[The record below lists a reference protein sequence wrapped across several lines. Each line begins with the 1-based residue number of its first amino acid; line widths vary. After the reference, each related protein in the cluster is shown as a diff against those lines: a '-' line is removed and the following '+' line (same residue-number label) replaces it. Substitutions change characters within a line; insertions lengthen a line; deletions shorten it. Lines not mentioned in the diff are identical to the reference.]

1 MGYGF
6 SQLREVKPFALFVF
20 YFEQNFL
27 LSDLYLL
34 TILDLMEA
42 IVQA

>member
-1 MGYGF
+1 
-6 SQLREVKPFALFVF
+6 LREVKPCAPFVF

-27 LSDLYLL
+27 LSDLYLV

-42 IVQA
+42 IVPA